1 MPSTNGSAPEA
12 PGGGQSTQAG
22 ALLALAVAA
31 EPEVPAAEPEAPA
44 EERPALPDPLAP
56 VLAVAD
62 WAVEAV
68 AAVPVAAAVCAAA
81 GVGCATDSS
90 NATHAA
96 MRGVPAGR

>member
-62 WAVEAV
+62 WEVE
-68 AAVPVAAAVCAAA
+68 AVPVAAAVCAAA